1 MSSTNL
7 KAAYAHARYHA
18 AAYAFAAAVGIL
30 CIAPYAYFA
39 ATPQHQGIAL
49 MGQDAEE
56 HYMARIQ
63 EAREG
68 HLGLGG
74 VFTPQKEIPY
84 LSPGLGEIA
93 MAGAAKLAGL
103 QATDLALAAKFLLPA
118 LIFLIIYGLCLSVS
132 RSRLN
137 ALLGA
142 TAAML
147 GSAVMSNP
155 HELLALMRGQSFVD
169 GITWARPVNP
179 QISGLMLF
187 SGLWLLYRAYMQR
200 ENSSWLA
207 VGAIGGI
214 IGLSLYVSLYTWSF
228 LGLLLFSIFIAEAVR
243 KNYRA
248 AGRLLFSGIS
258 GLLLSAPFFLNYLS
272 AMHMPGYAAAAQFQ
286 GALASHAPA
295 LGAWLLILLMLPW
308 LLPKQEHQARVFFAL
323 CGLALAAALNQQVIT
338 GVYLQPGHYHW
349 YITKPLA
356 ALLAAIVAAPIMRR
370 IAPAA
375 IAGAACLIGIAV
387 LMAHGAAAQA
397 HFYARH
403 APAAFHAQEYAPLLE
418 HLRSS
423 PEEVVY
429 TNPTLAD
436 YVAIYTN
443 DDALNSTYAG
453 LYFLP
458 EGYLED
464 RLFFGY
470 RLRGIAAE
478 ESFEVMKSERETI
491 AMELFGSSW
500 SGIPEDGRPLPD
512 SVLEALAHKYR
523 ERQGATLAG
532 MMRALNIDRVV
543 LDAQDDHWPGTR
555 ELLPEDNIGRFTIYR
570 LP

>member
-1 MSSTNL
+1 MSSINL
-7 KAAYAHARYHA
+7 KAACAHARYHA
-18 AAYAFAAAVGIL
+18 AAYALAAAVGIL

-56 HYMARIQ
+56 HYLARIQ
-63 EAREG
+63 EASEG

-103 QATDLALAAKFLLPA
+103 RTADIALAAKFLLPA
-118 LIFLIIYGLCLSVS
+118 LIFLAIYGLCLSVS
-132 RSRLN
+132 RSRLT

-147 GSAVMSNP
+147 GSAIMSNP
-155 HELLALMRGQSFVD
+155 HELLALMQGQSFVD
-169 GITWARPVNP
+169 GVTWARPVNP

-187 SGLWLLYRAYMQR
+187 SGLWLLYRAYVQR

-207 VGAIGGI
+207 IGAIGGI
-214 IGLSLYVSLYTWSF
+214 IGLSLYVSVYAWSF

-248 AGRLLFSGIS
+248 AGRLLFAGIS
-258 GLLLSAPFFLNYLS
+258 GLLLSVPFFLNYLS
-272 AMHMPGYAAAAQFQ
+272 AMHTPGYAAAAQFQ

-295 LGAWLLILLMLPW
+295 LGAWLLILLALPW
-308 LLPKQEHQARVFFAL
+308 LLPKQERQARVFFAL
-323 CGLALAAALNQQVIT
+323 CGAALAVALNQQIIT

-349 YITKPLA
+349 YVTKPLA
-356 ALLAAIVAAPIMRR
+356 ALLAALAAMPIMRR

-375 IAGAACLIGIAV
+375 IAGTACIIGIAV
-387 LMAHGAAAQA
+387 LAAHGAAAQA

-403 APAAFHAQEYAPLLE
+403 APAAFQAQEYAPLLE

-423 PEEVVY
+423 PEEAVY
-429 TNPTLAD
+429 TNPALAD
-436 YVAIYTN
+436 YVAIYTD

-500 SGIPEDGRPLPD
+500 SGIPEDARPLPD
-512 SVLEALAHKYR
+512 SVLEALSQEYR
-523 ERQGATLAG
+523 ENQGTTLAE
-532 MMRALNIDRVV
+532 MMRTLNIDRIV
-543 LDAQDDHWPGTR
+543 LDAEDDHWPGTR
-555 ELLPEDNIGRFTIYR
+555 ELLLEDSIGRFTIYR

>member
-1 MSSTNL
+1 
-7 KAAYAHARYHA
+7 
-18 AAYAFAAAVGIL
+18 
-30 CIAPYAYFA
+30 
-39 ATPQHQGIAL
+39 

-56 HYMARIQ
+56 HYLARIQ

-103 QATDLALAAKFLLPA
+103 RPADIALAAKLLLPA
-118 LIFLIIYGLCLSVS
+118 LIFLTIYGFCLSVS
-132 RSRLN
+132 RSRLT

-142 TAAML
+142 TASML

-228 LGLLLFSIFIAEAVR
+228 LGLLLFSIFVAEAVR

-248 AGRLLFSGIS
+248 AGRLLFAGIS
-258 GLLLSAPFFLNYLS
+258 GLLLSIPFFLNYFS

-295 LGAWLLILLMLPW
+295 LGAWLLILLVLPW
-308 LLPKQEHQARVFFAL
+308 LLPKQERQARVFFAL
-323 CGLALAAALNQQVIT
+323 CGVVLAVALNQQIIT

-356 ALLAAIVAAPIMRR
+356 ALLAALVAVPIMRR

-375 IAGAACLIGIAV
+375 IAGTACVIGIAV
-387 LMAHGAAAQA
+387 LMAHGVAAQA
-397 HFYARH
+397 HFYVRH
-403 APAAFHAQEYAPLLE
+403 APAAFLAQEYAPLLE

-423 PEEVVY
+423 PEEAVY
-429 TNPTLAD
+429 TNPALAD
-436 YVAIYTN
+436 YVAIYTD

-458 EGYLED
+458 EGYLEE

-470 RLRGIAAE
+470 RLRGISAE

-491 AMELFGSSW
+491 AIQLFGSSW
-500 SGIPEDGRPLPD
+500 SGIPEDARPLPD
-512 SVLEALAHKYR
+512 SALEALAQKYR
-523 ERQGATLAG
+523 ERQGATLAE

-543 LDAQDDHWPGTR
+543 LDTQDDHWPGTR
-555 ELLPEDNIGRFTIYR
+555 ELLPEESIGRFTIYR